1 MTTGPTPAQVA
12 AQVAMIRRQRPEDRV
27 IGMHMPG
34 GWVGGATLPANGETC
49 TVAYCGSA
57 LQVREALV
65 SLGEGKEA
73 GAEPLLVV
81 MTPLDE
87 AQLGLD
93 VLARLAG
100 RQLYRIDHWHMVRDL
115 FRARDIDPRLPSQ
128 AWLAE
133 ALLQHIPQGGY
144 PPVASGLLDAETVWR
159 HLLMQ
164 CLELPDGRPDAVALL
179 SWSLSAS
186 HLHRYEVLSG
196 EFRVALRQRVQD
208 TAGAVGAAMLDALD
222 NGHGALLLPIGLV
235 CDILFAPAA
244 QRQLEIAQARVRLEP
259 YLAGRLP
266 PSEVGHAWAA
276 AAVSVLV
283 AVPEG
288 ERQAVL
294 AQTEQL
300 LADLKA
306 SAYSALSGVLR
317 SGFQQRLAHFAT
329 ALQGFLRGQVPLDQL
344 EEQLNHVAAHQE
356 ARQQTERMERVRMAL
371 RLARYLTARP
381 DQETP
386 STLARAAAVYTEHG
400 GYVDWARRYL
410 IGGDETADLA
420 SAFGL
425 LADRVRQV
433 REQQNKHFAVL
444 LAARHNT
451 PSAAEG
457 LLPVEQA
464 LSRLVAR
471 LAKATPLLLL
481 VLDALSYADCCEL
494 LQDLSHRGWMRL
506 TEQPGHPLRCL
517 LSTVPSVTAT
527 ARTSLFSGKLIR
539 GNSAVEKQNFAA
551 QADLRAV
558 SRSAYPPVLFHKG
571 ELLDTRAA
579 GLSTAVREALRNAH
593 QRVVGVVV
601 NAVDDHLA
609 KADQLRLSWTIDQFY
624 YLDALIYEAQLA
636 QRAIVIT
643 SDHGHILETGSK
655 RLPGSAEERWRPY
668 NDQLAAEE
676 LVFEGPRVQG
686 ITGLE
691 RIIAP
696 WSEMVRYSQK
706 KQGYHG
712 GATPQEV
719 LVPLAVL
726 VPQHRRLAGW
736 EALPDSEPV
745 WWSQR
750 ELPGADVLSAPART
764 SHRAGPATSAQG
776 ALFADLRGGRADTS
790 RQDWIERLLNSP
802 VFAAQRR
809 IAGRRAPDDQL
820 VRKLLT
826 ALEAYRG
833 RMACR
838 LLVQVLGAPEFRLR
852 GILTGVQRLLNVD
865 GYQVLAVDDLCDI
878 VTLDQQ
884 LLNTQFQL
892 YEVPL
897 SS

>member
-1 MTTGPTPAQVA
+1 
-12 AQVAMIRRQRPEDRV
+12 
-27 IGMHMPG
+27 
-34 GWVGGATLPANGETC
+34 
-49 TVAYCGSA
+49 
-57 LQVREALV
+57 
-65 SLGEGKEA
+65 
-73 GAEPLLVV
+73 

-115 FRARDIDPRLPSQ
+115 FRARDLDPRLPSQ

-159 HLLMQ
+159 HLLTQ

-196 EFRVALRQRVQD
+196 EFHAALRQRVQD

-222 NGHGALLLPIGLV
+222 SGHGALLLPIGLV

-276 AAVSVLV
+276 AAVSVL
-283 AVPEG
+283 AALPEG
-288 ERQAVL
+288 DRQAVL

-317 SGFQQRLAHFAT
+317 SGFQQRLTHFAA
-329 ALQGFLRGQVPLDQL
+329 ALQGFLRGQVPLEQL
-344 EEQLNHVAAHQE
+344 EEQLEHVAAHQE
-356 ARQQTERMERVRMAL
+356 SSQQAERMERVRMAL
-371 RLARYLTARP
+371 RLARYLAVRP

-386 STLARAAAVYTEHG
+386 STLARAAAVYAEHG
-400 GYVDWARRYL
+400 GHVDWARRYL
-410 IGGDETADLA
+410 IGGDEIADLA

-444 LAARHNT
+444 LAAWHRA
-451 PSAAEG
+451 PGAAEG

-464 LSRLVAR
+464 LSCLVAR
-471 LAKATPLLLL
+471 LAQATTVLLL

-494 LQDLSHRGWMRL
+494 LQDLSSRGWMTL
-506 TEQPGHPLRCL
+506 TEQPGYPLRCL

-527 ARTSLFSGKLIR
+527 ARTSLLSGKLTR

-551 QADLRAV
+551 HADLLAV
-558 SRSAYPPVLFHKG
+558 SRSACPPMLFHKG

-579 GLSTAVREALRNAH
+579 GLSTAVREAVRNVH

-609 KADQLRLSWTIDQFY
+609 KSDQLRLAWTIEQFY

-636 QRAIVIT
+636 QRAVVIT
-643 SDHGHILETGSK
+643 SDHGHILETGSR
-655 RLPGSAEERWRPY
+655 RLAGSAEERWRPY
-668 NDQLAAEE
+668 HDPLAAEE
-676 LVFEGPRVQG
+676 LVFEGPRVQHV
-686 ITGLE
+686 TGVE

-726 VPQHRRLAGW
+726 VPQHRTLAGW
-736 EALPDSEPV
+736 EALPASEPV

-750 ELPGADVLSAPART
+750 ALPGAAMRALPART
-764 SHRAGPATSAQG
+764 SHRAGPATGAQRT
-776 ALFADLRGGRADTS
+776 LFADRHGRGADTPP
-790 RQDWIERLLNSP
+790 QDWIERLLSSP
-802 VFAAQRR
+802 IFAAQRR
-809 IAGRRAPDDQL
+809 VAGRRAPDDQL
-820 VRKLLT
+820 VRTLLA
-826 ALEAYRG
+826 ALETHHG
-833 RMACR
+833 RMAR
-838 LLVQVLGAPEFRLR
+838 RVLMQVLGAPEFRLR

-865 GYQVLAVDDLCDI
+865 GYQVIALDDISDI
-878 VTLDQQ
+878 VTLNHQ

-892 YEVPL
+892 EVV
-897 SS
+897 